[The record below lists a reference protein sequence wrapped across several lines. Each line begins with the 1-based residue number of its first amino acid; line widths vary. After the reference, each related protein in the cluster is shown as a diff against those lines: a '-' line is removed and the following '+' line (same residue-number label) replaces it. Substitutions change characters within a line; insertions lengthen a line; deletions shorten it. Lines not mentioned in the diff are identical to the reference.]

1 MDRGHRGL
9 GSAAGRHE
17 RRGQL
22 PQAPSVWT
30 VVLTLTAVLAA
41 VTAIGALGGCGQSA
55 TKATSAAA
63 PSASSPTTGADTATR
78 PHTTAPPENSP
89 TAPGRPDEAPP
100 SATMG
105 SARRAL
111 AALAVKGRAPKTG
124 YSRERFGHGWSTV
137 NGCDTRDRMLRR
149 DLIRRIFA
157 AGDTCAVQRG
167 RLNDP
172 FTAAAITFVRGGSSD
187 VEIDHVVALG
197 DAWQK
202 GAQQWSRGRR
212 VQFANDPLNLLSV
225 DGSANSQKGDG
236 DAATWLP
243 PNKAFRCRYVAR
255 QVAVKRKYH
264 AWVTRAEHDAIARIL
279 ARCPRQPLPRNGR
292 QRVHIVPTHRAP
304 RQQSAPE
311 ATPAPPG
318 RARVFENCDA
328 VRAAGLAPLRR
339 GTPEYDANRH
349 LDRDGD
355 GLACE

>member
-1 MDRGHRGL
+1 MSRKD
-9 GSAAGRHE
+9 SFPKRH
-17 RRGQL
+17 
-22 PQAPSVWT
+22 PVWT
-30 VVLTLTAVLAA
+30 VVLTLSAVVGAL
-41 VTAIGALGGCGQSA
+41 VAIGALGGGERSA
-55 TKATSAAA
+55 TEAVGSAPTTSPTRA
-63 PSASSPTTGADTATR
+63 PSTTTEADTATR
-78 PHTTAPPENSP
+78 PPTT
-89 TAPGRPDEAPP
+89 TRPEAPP
-100 SATMG
+100 PAAIG

-124 YSRERFGHGWSTV
+124 YSREQFGHGWSTV

-149 DLIRRIFA
+149 DLTRRVFA

-167 RLNDP
+167 QLNDP
-172 FTAAAITFVRGGSSD
+172 YTAAAITFVRGGGSD

-225 DGSANSQKGDG
+225 DGSANRQKGDG

-243 PNKAFRCRYVAR
+243 RNKAFRCRYVAR
-255 QVAVKRKYH
+255 QVAVKRKYD
-264 AWVTRAEHDAIARIL
+264 AWVTRAEHDAIARVL
-279 ARCPRQPLPRNGR
+279 ASCPRQPLPRSGL

-304 RQQSAPE
+304 ERPAPE
-311 ATPAPPG
+311 ATPAPSG
-318 RARVFENCDA
+318 RGRVFANCDA

-355 GLACE
+355 GVACE